1 MMFKY
6 QKVFNEVSFQYIVE
20 SQESLLV
27 KHLQELNIDLNADIL
42 FLAVRN
48 GKTASTIIT
57 LSEQKRGNNLTYN
70 LQGSPCEQVLN
81 DDVCC
86 FPKDTAKLFPDDK
99 ILLDLKVEGY
109 IGSPIKNEIGEP
121 IGILAAL
128 FFKPKPDL
136 PRKIK
141 LFHTYSNLICTYIQK
156 CHLDYQTNSHL
167 SLFKE
172 VEVISKAGA
181 WEYHIETKQVFWTD
195 EVYSICQFPKG
206 SQLTV
211 KQVKSFFAER
221 ERKRI
226 NEVIKSVLTNGKY
239 FEEDFEFIDS
249 KGMKKW
255 LKVTG
260 KPSMDDNGRIT
271 SVYGVFEDITKEK
284 TLLLQESER
293 SQKLDDILNNI
304 NEAVVTINRSG
315 VIKHVNQAALC
326 IFQYSVNELIGQN
339 ISKLMPEPF
348 AFQHH
353 HYMQAYENTGVPKI
367 IGVGRQLPAKRKD
380 GDIFQ
385 MELAITQSH
394 SLGEVQYIGVIRD
407 ISERLLAQD
416 TIYNVAYTDNV
427 TQLKNNQFFEKEC
440 KDLIRLAS
448 MKNECIYA
456 LMLNIDKMSQ
466 FNLQFGFEQ
475 GDRALKEIAENLS
488 MVIGDDFNIYRYGSD
503 SFVLLYKKTFGKNDF
518 NKPNQNIIKKVLLS
532 SKNYLLKIDDTDVV
546 LTASLGAATFEPDR
560 QSYESIN
567 HILGHALRSA
577 KNHAPF
583 GFHHI
588 LGEGVDE
595 FDRIVQLHKL
605 LKSITESEELSLAFQ
620 PQYTNTGKINSFE
633 TLIRW
638 NSSVYGW
645 VSPAEFIPLAEE
657 TDAIIKIGDWVLA
670 NTCMAIQELMQLGLE
685 TSVSVNI
692 SAKQIVEPN
701 FCDKLIGLV
710 TEMKISANMLVLE
723 LTETAL
729 IVDIALVKQVMN
741 ELNQYG
747 FHFSIDDFGTG
758 YSSLAYLKELP
769 ISELKIDKY
778 FIDDIKSSE
787 KKYVIVD
794 AIINMAHALG
804 VNSVAEGVETKEQY
818 KYLKRNNC
826 NIYQGYYF
834 SKPIDIQTW
843 RELIKSESNRGL
855 VDQITA

>member
-1 MMFKY
+1 MFKY
-6 QKVFNEVSFQYIVE
+6 QKVFNEVSFRHIVE
-20 SQESLLV
+20 SQETVLV
-27 KHLQELNIDLNADIL
+27 KHLQELNIDLNAGIL
-42 FLAVRN
+42 FLGVRD

-57 LSEQKRGNNLTYN
+57 IREQKRVNNLTYN
-70 LQGSPCEQVLN
+70 LEGSPCEQVLN
-81 DDVCC
+81 DGVCC

-99 ILLDLKVEGY
+99 TLLDLKVEGY
-109 IGSPIKNEIGEP
+109 IGSSIKNEAGDP
-121 IGILAAL
+121 IGILVAL
-128 FFKPKPDL
+128 FFKPKSEL
-136 PRKIK
+136 PIK
-141 LFHTYSNLICTYIQK
+141 LKIFDIFSNFICTYIQK

-172 VEVISKAGA
+172 VEVISKTGA

-195 EVYSICQFPKG
+195 EVYSICQFSKD
-206 SQLTV
+206 SKLTT
-211 KQVKSFFAER
+211 KQVKCFFAEH
-221 ERKRI
+221 ERKRV
-226 NEVIKSVLTNGKY
+226 NEVVKSVLTNGKC
-239 FEEDFEFIDS
+239 FEEDFEFVDA
-249 KGMKKW
+249 KGIEKW
-255 LKVTG
+255 LKVTC
-260 KPSMDDNGRIT
+260 KPLMNDKGRIT
-271 SVYGVFEDITKEK
+271 SVYGAFEDITKEK
-284 TLLLQESER
+284 SLLLQESER
-293 SQKLDDILNNI
+293 SQKLDNILNNI
-304 NEAVVTINRSG
+304 NEAVITICRSG
-315 VIKHVNQAALC
+315 VIQHVNQAALS
-326 IFQYSVNELIGQN
+326 IFQYSANELIGQD
-339 ISKLMPEPF
+339 ISKLMPEPY

-353 HYMQAYENTGVPKI
+353 HYMQSYENTGVPKI
-367 IGVGRQLPAKRKD
+367 IGVGRQLTAKRKN

-385 MELAITQSH
+385 IELAITQSF

-407 ISERLLAQD
+407 ISERILAQD
-416 TIYNVAYTDNV
+416 TIYNIAYTDKL
-427 TQLKNNQFFEKEC
+427 TQLKNNQWFEKEC
-440 KDLIRLAS
+440 KDLLLLAS
-448 MKNECIYA
+448 IKSQCIYA

-475 GDRALKEIAENLS
+475 GDRVLKQIAVNLGIA
-488 MVIGDDFNIYRYGSD
+488 IGNDFNIYRYGGD
-503 SFVLLYKKTFGKNDF
+503 SFVILYNKVFTKDDFLKLNLNFIKTTLLDPQNYILNVGDND
-518 NKPNQNIIKKVLLS
+518 I
-532 SKNYLLKIDDTDVV
+532 V

-577 KNHAPF
+577 KKHAPF

-588 LGEGVDE
+588 LEEGVEE
-595 FDRIVQLHKL
+595 FDRFVQLHKL

-620 PQYTNTGKINSFE
+620 PQYTNTGEINSFE

-670 NTCMAIQELMQLGLE
+670 NACMAIQELMHLGLQ

-692 SAKQIVEPN
+692 SAKQIVAAN
-701 FCDKLIGLV
+701 FSDKLIDLV

-741 ELNQYG
+741 EISKHG
-747 FHFSIDDFGTG
+747 FRFSIDDFGTG

-778 FIDDIKSSE
+778 FIDDIEDSE
-787 KKYVIVD
+787 NDYVIVD
-794 AIINMAHALG
+794 AIIDMAHALG

-818 KYLKRNNC
+818 EYLKRKNC

-834 SKPIDIQTW
+834 SKPVDIQTW
-843 RELIKSESNRGL
+843 REMIAIESNSHENRP
-855 VDQITA
+855 DFS